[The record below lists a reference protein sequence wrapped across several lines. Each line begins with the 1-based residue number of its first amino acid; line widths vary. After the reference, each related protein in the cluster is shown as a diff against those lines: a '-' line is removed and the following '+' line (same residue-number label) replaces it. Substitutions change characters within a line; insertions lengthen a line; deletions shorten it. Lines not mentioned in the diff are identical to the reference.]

1 MLTTWDTRPI
11 GKGAKMRR
19 MLDRSRLLAGK
30 TDPENSNLWLPL
42 WMHLRD
48 TAEIMELLVRKW
60 LPDSVKR
67 ASGLEEEELVQ
78 LARFLGWGHDLGK
91 AILIFQSTI
100 MQCLPEAKQR
110 LERLTPLNCQKL
122 NRCETPHARAS
133 EAILRKLGCPD
144 GIASVAG
151 AHHGKPQDGTE
162 VDKQFTCWEVNYY
175 PEEQKGIWEGFWNEL
190 LQAALQDSGYSG
202 VDALPVLNQPEEI
215 LLTGLLIMADW
226 IASNT
231 TYFPLISADQKGE
244 FGDYPKRIENAW
256 TTIGFPNMWESKARF
271 GLDDEAFKERF
282 GFLPNPTQADIISTA
297 TDAESSGIYI
307 IEAPMGLGKTEAAL
321 ALSEI
326 LAARAGAGG
335 MFFGMPTQA
344 TSNGIFPR
352 LEKWAGG
359 LAEDEQTLLA
369 IKLAHGNAALNED
382 YRELFAGHSNL
393 NIESDSGLIVH
404 DWFSG
409 RKQTLLSDFVIGTV
423 DQLLMAA
430 LKQKHVMLK
439 HFGLS
444 GKVVVVD
451 ECHAYDAYMS
461 QYLDMAIKWLGI
473 YKVPVIILSAT
484 LPEKR
489 RAELIEAYTDSE
501 KHRAKHT
508 EAYVDKT
515 IADEAWKHS
524 LAYPLLT
531 YTENNAVKQKA
542 LAFDGE
548 NKEVSVRRIIRDEV
562 AATAGYAV
570 ERGGCVGVIV
580 NTVRKAQEIA
590 AELQSAFP
598 KAEVII
604 MHAQFIM
611 TDRAKR
617 EEQILKRV
625 GKHSTP
631 ESRRG
636 LIIVGTQVLEQSL
649 DLDFD
654 LMITELC
661 PMDLLLQRTGR
672 LHRHNRV
679 RPQGLET
686 ASCFVLDETDDS
698 FDSGSAA
705 IYGEWLLMR
714 TRALLPNKLTI
725 PSDIPLLVQQT
736 YDETNNEML
745 GELTEGMKKAQE
757 ENKLRTG
764 KKRSSAENY
773 LISKPSNKKGKCLDG
788 WLDNDIKPNNE
799 QTGEKAVR
807 DGDPSVDVIALM
819 CDREGLIRIIA
830 DKPETIIPA
839 DRPPSREE
847 ALLIARQKLR
857 LPGFFGRRWKIDDT
871 IEQLETETQNV
882 FSAWQDSALLK
893 EEVVLLF
900 DEDLN
905 ADLAGVQLHY
915 DIKTGLTYVKE

>member
-1 MLTTWDTRPI
+1 MNRFSKELAAAVAKSDRENGNDWLPFWMHSFDTAGIMEKLAQKRLPESISDYLCAECGGREKLFSTLKFCALVHDI
-11 GKGAKMRR
+11 GK
-19 MLDRSRLLAGK
+19 L
-30 TDPENSNLWLPL
+30 T
-42 WMHLRD
+42 
-48 TAEIMELLVRKW
+48 IV
-60 LPDSVKR
+60 
-67 ASGLEEEELVQ
+67 
-78 LARFLGWGHDLGK
+78 
-91 AILIFQSTI
+91 FQSRI
-100 MQCLPEAKQR
+100 YDAVDFSPFADCVELPKSSSLVNAS
-110 LERLTPLNCQKL
+110 N
-122 NRCETPHARAS
+122 TPHALAS
-133 EAILRKLGCPD
+133 EAILLKLGCRE
-144 GIASVAG
+144 GVASIAG
-151 AHHGKPQDGTE
+151 AHHGRPSALADVCDQISGACTAVENFYGKRGKYRKLFESLWKEWIDFSLE
-162 VDKQFTCWEVNYY
+162 CA
-175 PEEQKGIWEGFWNEL
+175 GFSEL
-190 LQAALQDSGYSG
+190 SDLPDMAVPAQVVISGML
-202 VDALPVLNQPEEI
+202 V
-215 LLTGLLIMADW
+215 TADW

-382 YRELFAGHSNL
+382 YRELFTGHSNL

-461 QYLDMAIKWLGI
+461 KYLDMAIQWLGI

-484 LPEKR
+484 LPAKR
-489 RAELIEAYTDSE
+489 RAELV
-501 KHRAKHT
+501 
-508 EAYVDKT
+508 EAYVGRGLKCID
-515 IADEAWKHS
+515 DAWKSS

-531 YTENNAVKQKA
+531 YTEKNFVKQKA
-542 LAFDGE
+542 LSFSGE
-548 NKEVSVRRIIRDEV
+548 QKEISVKTIYRDEV
-562 AATAGYAV
+562 TARAGYAA

-631 ESRRG
+631 ESRHG

-686 ASCFVLDETDDS
+686 ACCFVLDETDDS

-725 PSDIPLLVQQT
+725 PSDIPLLVQRV
-736 YDETNNEML
+736 YDENDDRML
-745 GELTEGMKKAQE
+745 GELTEGMESAQE
-757 ENKLRTG
+757 EYV
-764 KKRSSAENY
+764 KKTKKKERNACNW
-773 LISKPSNKKGKCLDG
+773 LIGKPSERKGKSLDG
-788 WLDNDIKPNNE
+788 WLDNAIGLSSE
-799 QTGEKAVR
+799 QAGERAVR
-807 DGDPSVDVIALM
+807 DGDPSIDVIALM
-819 CDREGLIRIIA
+819 RDAEGQMHTVSDECERV
-830 DKPETIIPA
+830 IPA

>member
-1 MLTTWDTRPI
+1 MNVFSKELSAAVAKSDRENGNDWLPFWMHSFDTAGIMEKLAQKRLPESISDYLCAECGGREKLFSTLKFCALVHDI
-11 GKGAKMRR
+11 GK
-19 MLDRSRLLAGK
+19 L
-30 TDPENSNLWLPL
+30 T
-42 WMHLRD
+42 
-48 TAEIMELLVRKW
+48 IV
-60 LPDSVKR
+60 
-67 ASGLEEEELVQ
+67 
-78 LARFLGWGHDLGK
+78 
-91 AILIFQSTI
+91 FQSRI
-100 MQCLPEAKQR
+100 YDAVDFSPFADCVELPKSSSLGNASD
-110 LERLTPLNCQKL
+110 
-122 NRCETPHARAS
+122 TPHALAS
-133 EAILRKLGCPD
+133 EAILLKLGCRE
-144 GIASVAG
+144 GVASIAG
-151 AHHGKPQDGTE
+151 AHHGRPSALADVCDQISGACTAVENFYGKRGKYRQLFESLWKEWIDFSLE
-162 VDKQFTCWEVNYY
+162 CA
-175 PEEQKGIWEGFWNEL
+175 GFSEL
-190 LQAALQDSGYSG
+190 SDLPDMAVPAQVVISGM
-202 VDALPVLNQPEEI
+202 
-215 LLTGLLIMADW
+215 LITADW

-352 LEKWAGG
+352 LEKWADG

-369 IKLAHGNAALNED
+369 IKLAHGNAALNEN
-382 YRELFAGHSNL
+382 YRELFTGHSNL

-570 ERGGCVGVIV
+570 ERGGCVGLIV

-625 GKHSTP
+625 GKRSTP

-686 ASCFVLDETDDS
+686 ACCFVLDETDDS

-757 ENKLRTG
+757 ENKLRTDEKENNA
-764 KKRSSAENY
+764 KKYR
-773 LISKPSNKKGKCLDG
+773 IKKPSNRKGKCLDD
-788 WLDNDIKPNNE
+788 WLNNDIKSNNE

-819 CDREGLIRIIA
+819 RDGEGLIRIIA

-882 FSAWQDSALLK
+882 FFAWQDSALLK

>member
-1 MLTTWDTRPI
+1 MNRLSKELVAAVAKSDRENGNDWLPFWMHSFDTAGIMEKLAQKRLPESISDYLCAECGGREKLFSTLKFCALVHDI
-11 GKGAKMRR
+11 GK
-19 MLDRSRLLAGK
+19 L
-30 TDPENSNLWLPL
+30 T
-42 WMHLRD
+42 
-48 TAEIMELLVRKW
+48 IV
-60 LPDSVKR
+60 
-67 ASGLEEEELVQ
+67 
-78 LARFLGWGHDLGK
+78 
-91 AILIFQSTI
+91 FQSRI
-100 MQCLPEAKQR
+100 YDAVDFSPFADCVELPKSSSLVNASD
-110 LERLTPLNCQKL
+110 
-122 NRCETPHARAS
+122 TPHALAS
-133 EAILRKLGCPD
+133 EAILLKHGCPK
-144 GIASVAG
+144 GVASIAG
-151 AHHGKPQDGTE
+151 AHHGRPSALADVCDQISGACTAVENFYGKRGKYRKLFEALWKEWIDFSLE
-162 VDKQFTCWEVNYY
+162 CA
-175 PEEQKGIWEGFWNEL
+175 GFSEL
-190 LQAALQDSGYSG
+190 SDLPDMAVPAQVVISGML
-202 VDALPVLNQPEEI
+202 V
-215 LLTGLLIMADW
+215 TADW

-231 TYFPLISADQKGE
+231 TYFPLISADNKGE

-382 YRELFAGHSNL
+382 YRELFTGHSNL

-631 ESRRG
+631 ESRHG

-686 ASCFVLDETDDS
+686 ACCFVLDETDDS

-764 KKRSSAENY
+764 KKRRSAENY

-819 CDREGLIRIIA
+819 RDGEGLIRIIA
-830 DKPETIIPA
+830 DKSETIIPA

-871 IEQLETETQNV
+871 IEQLEAETQNV

>member
-1 MLTTWDTRPI
+1 MNRLSKELAAAVAKSDRENGNDWLPFWMHSFDTAGIMEKLAQKRLPESISDYLCAECGGREKLFSTLKFCALVHDI
-11 GKGAKMRR
+11 GK
-19 MLDRSRLLAGK
+19 L
-30 TDPENSNLWLPL
+30 T
-42 WMHLRD
+42 
-48 TAEIMELLVRKW
+48 IV
-60 LPDSVKR
+60 
-67 ASGLEEEELVQ
+67 
-78 LARFLGWGHDLGK
+78 
-91 AILIFQSTI
+91 FQSRI
-100 MQCLPEAKQR
+100 YDAVDFSPFAVCVELPKSSSLVNASD
-110 LERLTPLNCQKL
+110 
-122 NRCETPHARAS
+122 TPHALAS
-133 EAILRKLGCPD
+133 EAILLKLGCRE
-144 GIASVAG
+144 GVASIAG
-151 AHHGKPQDGTE
+151 AHHGRPSAWADARDQISGACTAVENFYGKRGKYRQLFESLWKEWIDFSLE
-162 VDKQFTCWEVNYY
+162 CA
-175 PEEQKGIWEGFWNEL
+175 GFSEL
-190 LQAALQDSGYSG
+190 SDLPDMAVPAQVVISGML
-202 VDALPVLNQPEEI
+202 V
-215 LLTGLLIMADW
+215 TADW

-382 YRELFAGHSNL
+382 YRELFTGHSNL

-531 YTENNAVKQKA
+531 YTENNTVKQKA

-570 ERGGCVGVIV
+570 ERGGCVGLIV

-631 ESRRG
+631 ESRHG

-764 KKRSSAENY
+764 KKRRSAENY

-871 IEQLETETQNV
+871 IEQLETETKNV

>member
-1 MLTTWDTRPI
+1 MNRFSKELAAAVAKSDRENGNDWLPFWMHSFDTAGIMEKLAQKRLPESISDYLCDECGGREKLFSTLKFCALVHDI
-11 GKGAKMRR
+11 GK
-19 MLDRSRLLAGK
+19 L
-30 TDPENSNLWLPL
+30 T
-42 WMHLRD
+42 
-48 TAEIMELLVRKW
+48 IV
-60 LPDSVKR
+60 
-67 ASGLEEEELVQ
+67 
-78 LARFLGWGHDLGK
+78 
-91 AILIFQSTI
+91 FQSRI
-100 MQCLPEAKQR
+100 YDAVDFSPFAVCVELPKSSSLVNAS
-110 LERLTPLNCQKL
+110 N
-122 NRCETPHARAS
+122 TPHALAS
-133 EAILRKLGCPD
+133 EAILLKLGCRE
-144 GIASVAG
+144 GVASIAG
-151 AHHGKPQDGTE
+151 AHHGRPSAWADVRDQISGACTAVENFYGKRGKYRQLFESLWKEWIDFSLE
-162 VDKQFTCWEVNYY
+162 CADFS
-175 PEEQKGIWEGFWNEL
+175 EL
-190 LQAALQDSGYSG
+190 SDLPDMSVPAQVVISGML
-202 VDALPVLNQPEEI
+202 V
-215 LLTGLLIMADW
+215 TADW

-382 YRELFAGHSNL
+382 YRELFTGHSNL

-461 QYLDMAIKWLGI
+461 QYLDMSIKWLGI

-501 KHRAKHT
+501 KRRAKHT
-508 EAYVDKT
+508 EAHVDKT

-531 YTENNAVKQKA
+531 YTENNTVKQKA

-617 EEQILKRV
+617 
-625 GKHSTP
+625 G
-631 ESRRG
+631 
-636 LIIVGTQVLEQSL
+636 
-649 DLDFD
+649 
-654 LMITELC
+654 
-661 PMDLLLQRTGR
+661 
-672 LHRHNRV
+672 
-679 RPQGLET
+679 
-686 ASCFVLDETDDS
+686 
-698 FDSGSAA
+698 
-705 IYGEWLLMR
+705 
-714 TRALLPNKLTI
+714 
-725 PSDIPLLVQQT
+725 
-736 YDETNNEML
+736 
-745 GELTEGMKKAQE
+745 
-757 ENKLRTG
+757 
-764 KKRSSAENY
+764 
-773 LISKPSNKKGKCLDG
+773 
-788 WLDNDIKPNNE
+788 
-799 QTGEKAVR
+799 
-807 DGDPSVDVIALM
+807 
-819 CDREGLIRIIA
+819 
-830 DKPETIIPA
+830 
-839 DRPPSREE
+839 
-847 ALLIARQKLR
+847 
-857 LPGFFGRRWKIDDT
+857 
-871 IEQLETETQNV
+871 
-882 FSAWQDSALLK
+882 
-893 EEVVLLF
+893 
-900 DEDLN
+900 
-905 ADLAGVQLHY
+905 
-915 DIKTGLTYVKE
+915 

>member
-1 MLTTWDTRPI
+1 MHSFDTAGIMEKLAQKRLPESISDYLCAECGGREKLFSTLKFCALVHDI
-11 GKGAKMRR
+11 GK
-19 MLDRSRLLAGK
+19 L
-30 TDPENSNLWLPL
+30 T
-42 WMHLRD
+42 
-48 TAEIMELLVRKW
+48 IV
-60 LPDSVKR
+60 
-67 ASGLEEEELVQ
+67 
-78 LARFLGWGHDLGK
+78 
-91 AILIFQSTI
+91 FQSRI
-100 MQCLPEAKQR
+100 YDAVDFSPFADCVELPKSSSLGNASD
-110 LERLTPLNCQKL
+110 
-122 NRCETPHARAS
+122 TPHALAS
-133 EAILRKLGCPD
+133 EAILLKLGCRE
-144 GIASVAG
+144 GVASIAG
-151 AHHGKPQDGTE
+151 AHHGRPSALADVCDQISGACTAVENFYGKMGKYRQLFESLWKEWIDFSLE
-162 VDKQFTCWEVNYY
+162 CA
-175 PEEQKGIWEGFWNEL
+175 GFSEL
-190 LQAALQDSGYSG
+190 SDLPDMAVPAQVVISGM
-202 VDALPVLNQPEEI
+202 
-215 LLTGLLIMADW
+215 LITADW

-352 LEKWAGG
+352 LEKWADG

-369 IKLAHGNAALNED
+369 IKLAHGNAALNEN
-382 YRELFAGHSNL
+382 YRELFTGHSNL

-570 ERGGCVGVIV
+570 ERGGCVGLIV

-625 GKHSTP
+625 GKRSTP

-764 KKRSSAENY
+764 KKRRSAENY

-819 CDREGLIRIIA
+819 RDREGLIRIIA
-830 DKPETIIPA
+830 DKSETIIPA

-871 IEQLETETQNV
+871 IEQLEAETQNV

-915 DIKTGLTYVKE
+915 DIKTGLTYEKE

>member
-1 MLTTWDTRPI
+1 MNRFSKELAAAVAKSDRESGNDWLPFWMHSFDTAGIMEKLAQKRLPESISDYLCAECGGREKLFSTLKFCALVHDI
-11 GKGAKMRR
+11 GKV
-19 MLDRSRLLAGK
+19 
-30 TDPENSNLWLPL
+30 T
-42 WMHLRD
+42 
-48 TAEIMELLVRKW
+48 V
-60 LPDSVKR
+60 V
-67 ASGLEEEELVQ
+67 
-78 LARFLGWGHDLGK
+78 
-91 AILIFQSTI
+91 FQSRI
-100 MQCLPEAKQR
+100 RDAVEFSPFAEYVDLPKSGSF
-110 LERLTPLNCQKL
+110 ERIS
-122 NRCETPHARAS
+122 ETPHALAS
-133 EAILRKLGCPD
+133 EAILLKFGCLR
-144 GIASVAG
+144 GIASIAG
-151 AHHGKPQDGTE
+151 AHHGKPTALTADVCNQ
-162 VDKQFTCWEVNYY
+162 
-175 PEEQKGIWEGFWNEL
+175 IEGGYKNPDNFYGRGMKYKSL
-190 LQAALQDSGYSG
+190 FDSLWKEWLDYSLESAG
-202 VDALPVLNQPEEI
+202 FSDLSALPDISVPAQVVI
-215 LLTGLLIMADW
+215 SGMLITADW

-231 TYFPLISADQKGE
+231 TYFPLISADEQGQ
-244 FGDYPKRIENAW
+244 FSDYPERTEAAW
-256 TTIGFPNMWESKARF
+256 NKIHFTDIWNSTARF

-382 YRELFAGHSNL
+382 YRELFTGHSNL

-461 QYLDMAIKWLGI
+461 KYLDMAIQWLGI

-484 LPEKR
+484 LPAKR
-489 RAELIEAYTDSE
+489 RAELV
-501 KHRAKHT
+501 
-508 EAYVDKT
+508 EAYVGRGLKCID
-515 IADEAWKHS
+515 DAWKSS

-531 YTENNAVKQKA
+531 YTEKNFVKQKA
-542 LAFDGE
+542 LSFSGE
-548 NKEVSVRRIIRDEV
+548 QKEISVKTIYRDEV
-562 AATAGYAV
+562 TARAGYAA

-611 TDRAKR
+611 TDRAG

-686 ASCFVLDETDDS
+686 ACCFVLDETDDS

-725 PSDIPLLVQQT
+725 PSDIPLLVQRV
-736 YDETNNEML
+736 YDENDDRML
-745 GELTEGMKKAQE
+745 GELTEGMESAQE
-757 ENKLRTG
+757 EYV
-764 KKRSSAENY
+764 KKTKKKERNACNW
-773 LISKPSNKKGKCLDG
+773 LIGKPSERKGKSLDG
-788 WLDNDIKPNNE
+788 WLDNAIGLSSE
-799 QTGEKAVR
+799 QAGERAVR
-807 DGDPSVDVIALM
+807 DGDPSIDVIALM
-819 CDREGLIRIIA
+819 RDAEGQIHTVSDECERV
-830 DKPETIIPA
+830 IPA

-857 LPGFFGRRWKIDDT
+857 LPGFFGRRWNIDST
-871 IEQLETETQNV
+871 ITQLESETKSN

-893 EEVVLLF
+893 EELVLLF
-900 DEDLN
+900 DNELN
-905 ADLAGVQLHY
+905 AVLGEVRLHY
-915 DIKTGLTYVKE
+915 DIKTGLTYEKE

>member
-1 MLTTWDTRPI
+1 MNRFSKELAAAVAKSDRENGNDWLPFWMHSFDTAGIMEKLAQKRLPESISDYLCAECGGREKLFSTLKFCALVHDI
-11 GKGAKMRR
+11 GK
-19 MLDRSRLLAGK
+19 L
-30 TDPENSNLWLPL
+30 T
-42 WMHLRD
+42 
-48 TAEIMELLVRKW
+48 IV
-60 LPDSVKR
+60 
-67 ASGLEEEELVQ
+67 
-78 LARFLGWGHDLGK
+78 
-91 AILIFQSTI
+91 FQSRI
-100 MQCLPEAKQR
+100 YDAVDFSPFAVCVELPKSSSLVNAS
-110 LERLTPLNCQKL
+110 N
-122 NRCETPHARAS
+122 TPHALAS
-133 EAILRKLGCPD
+133 EAILLKLGCRE
-144 GIASVAG
+144 GVASIAG
-151 AHHGKPQDGTE
+151 AHHGRPSAWADVRDQISGACTAVENFYGKRGKYRQLFESLWKEWIDFSLE
-162 VDKQFTCWEVNYY
+162 CA
-175 PEEQKGIWEGFWNEL
+175 GFSEL
-190 LQAALQDSGYSG
+190 SDLPDMAVPAQVVISGML
-202 VDALPVLNQPEEI
+202 V
-215 LLTGLLIMADW
+215 TADW

-382 YRELFAGHSNL
+382 YRELFTGHSNL

-631 ESRRG
+631 ESRHG

-686 ASCFVLDETDDS
+686 ACCFVLDETDDS

-757 ENKLRTG
+757 ENKLRTDEKENNA
-764 KKRSSAENY
+764 KKYR
-773 LISKPSNKKGKCLDG
+773 IKKPSNRKGKCLDD
-788 WLDNDIKPNNE
+788 WLNNDIKSNNE

-871 IEQLETETQNV
+871 IEQLEAETQNV

>member
-1 MLTTWDTRPI
+1 MNRLSKELAAAVAKSDRESGNDWLPFWMHSFDTAGIMEKLAQKRLPESISDYLCAECGGREKLFSTLKFCALVHDI
-11 GKGAKMRR
+11 GKV
-19 MLDRSRLLAGK
+19 
-30 TDPENSNLWLPL
+30 T
-42 WMHLRD
+42 
-48 TAEIMELLVRKW
+48 V
-60 LPDSVKR
+60 V
-67 ASGLEEEELVQ
+67 
-78 LARFLGWGHDLGK
+78 
-91 AILIFQSTI
+91 FQSRI
-100 MQCLPEAKQR
+100 RDAVEFSPLAEYVDLPKSGSF
-110 LERLTPLNCQKL
+110 ERIS
-122 NRCETPHARAS
+122 ETPHALAS
-133 EAILRKLGCPD
+133 EAILLKFGCLR
-144 GIASVAG
+144 GIASIAG
-151 AHHGKPQDGTE
+151 AHHGKPTALTADVCNQ
-162 VDKQFTCWEVNYY
+162 
-175 PEEQKGIWEGFWNEL
+175 IEGGYKNPDNFYGRGMKYKSL
-190 LQAALQDSGYSG
+190 FDSLWKEWLDYSLESAG
-202 VDALPVLNQPEEI
+202 FSDLSALPDISVPAQVVI
-215 LLTGLLIMADW
+215 SGMLITADW

-231 TYFPLISADQKGE
+231 TYFPLISADEQGQ
-244 FGDYPKRIENAW
+244 FSDYPERTEAAW
-256 TTIGFPNMWESKARF
+256 NKIHFTDIWNSTARF

-382 YRELFAGHSNL
+382 YRELFTGHSNL

-461 QYLDMAIKWLGI
+461 KYLDMAIQWLGI

-484 LPEKR
+484 LPAKR
-489 RAELIEAYTDSE
+489 RAELV
-501 KHRAKHT
+501 
-508 EAYVDKT
+508 EAYVGRGLKCID
-515 IADEAWKHS
+515 DAWKSS

-531 YTENNAVKQKA
+531 YTENNTVKQKA

-686 ASCFVLDETDDS
+686 ACCFVLDETDDS

-725 PSDIPLLVQQT
+725 PSDIPLLVQRV
-736 YDETNNEML
+736 YDENDDRML
-745 GELTEGMKKAQE
+745 GELTEGMESAQE
-757 ENKLRTG
+757 EYV
-764 KKRSSAENY
+764 KKTKKKERNACNW
-773 LISKPSNKKGKCLDG
+773 LIGKPSERKGKSLDG
-788 WLDNDIKPNNE
+788 WLDNAIGLSSE
-799 QTGEKAVR
+799 QAGERAVR
-807 DGDPSVDVIALM
+807 DGDPSIDVIALM
-819 CDREGLIRIIA
+819 RDAEGQIHTVSDECERV
-830 DKPETIIPA
+830 IPA

-857 LPGFFGRRWKIDDT
+857 LPGFFGRRWNIDST
-871 IEQLETETQNV
+871 ITQLESETKSN

-893 EEVVLLF
+893 EELVLLF
-900 DEDLN
+900 DNELN
-905 ADLAGVQLHY
+905 AVLGEVRLHY
-915 DIKTGLTYVKE
+915 DIKTGLTYEKE

>member
-1 MLTTWDTRPI
+1 MNRLSKELAAAVAKSDRENGNDWLPFWMHSFDTAGIMEKLAQKRLPESISDYLCAECGGREKLFSTLKFCALVHDI
-11 GKGAKMRR
+11 GK
-19 MLDRSRLLAGK
+19 L
-30 TDPENSNLWLPL
+30 T
-42 WMHLRD
+42 
-48 TAEIMELLVRKW
+48 IV
-60 LPDSVKR
+60 
-67 ASGLEEEELVQ
+67 
-78 LARFLGWGHDLGK
+78 
-91 AILIFQSTI
+91 FQSRI
-100 MQCLPEAKQR
+100 YDAVDFSPFADCVELPKSSSLGNASD
-110 LERLTPLNCQKL
+110 
-122 NRCETPHARAS
+122 TPHALAS
-133 EAILRKLGCPD
+133 EAILLKLGCRE
-144 GIASVAG
+144 GVASIAG
-151 AHHGKPQDGTE
+151 AHHGRPSALADVCDQISGACTAVENFYGKRGKYRQLFESLWKEWIDFSLE
-162 VDKQFTCWEVNYY
+162 CA
-175 PEEQKGIWEGFWNEL
+175 GFSEL
-190 LQAALQDSGYSG
+190 SDLPDMAVPAQVVISGM
-202 VDALPVLNQPEEI
+202 
-215 LLTGLLIMADW
+215 LITADW

-231 TYFPLISADQKGE
+231 TYFPLISADEQGQ
-244 FGDYPKRIENAW
+244 FSDYPERTEAAW
-256 TTIGFPNMWESKARF
+256 NKIHFTDIWNSTARF

-352 LEKWAGG
+352 LEKWADG

-382 YRELFAGHSNL
+382 YRELFTGHSNL

-508 EAYVDKT
+508 EAHVDKT

-531 YTENNAVKQKA
+531 YTENNTVKQKA

-686 ASCFVLDETDDS
+686 ACCFVLDETDDS

-725 PSDIPLLVQQT
+725 PSDIPLLVQRV
-736 YDETNNEML
+736 YDENDDRML
-745 GELTEGMKKAQE
+745 GELTEGMESAQE
-757 ENKLRTG
+757 EYV
-764 KKRSSAENY
+764 KKTKKKERNACNW
-773 LISKPSNKKGKCLDG
+773 LIGKPSERKGKSLDG
-788 WLDNDIKPNNE
+788 WLDNAIGLSSE
-799 QTGEKAVR
+799 QAGERAVR
-807 DGDPSVDVIALM
+807 DGDPSIDVIALM
-819 CDREGLIRIIA
+819 RDAEGQIHTVSDECERV
-830 DKPETIIPA
+830 IPA

-857 LPGFFGRRWKIDDT
+857 LPGFFGRRWNIDST
-871 IEQLETETQNV
+871 ITQLESETKSN

-893 EEVVLLF
+893 EELVLLF
-900 DEDLN
+900 DNELN
-905 ADLAGVQLHY
+905 AVLGEVRLHY
-915 DIKTGLTYVKE
+915 DIKTGLTYEKE

>member
-1 MLTTWDTRPI
+1 MHSFDTAGIMEKLAQKRLPESISDYLCAECGGREKLFSTLKFCALVHDI
-11 GKGAKMRR
+11 GKV
-19 MLDRSRLLAGK
+19 
-30 TDPENSNLWLPL
+30 T
-42 WMHLRD
+42 
-48 TAEIMELLVRKW
+48 V
-60 LPDSVKR
+60 V
-67 ASGLEEEELVQ
+67 
-78 LARFLGWGHDLGK
+78 
-91 AILIFQSTI
+91 FQSRI
-100 MQCLPEAKQR
+100 RDAVEFSPFAEYVDLPKSGSF
-110 LERLTPLNCQKL
+110 ERIS
-122 NRCETPHARAS
+122 ETPHALAS
-133 EAILRKLGCPD
+133 EAILLKFGCLR
-144 GIASVAG
+144 GIASIAG
-151 AHHGKPQDGTE
+151 AHHGKPTALTADVCNQ
-162 VDKQFTCWEVNYY
+162 
-175 PEEQKGIWEGFWNEL
+175 IEGGYKNPDNFYGRGMKYKSLFDSLWKEWIDFSLECAGFSEL
-190 LQAALQDSGYSG
+190 SDLPDMAVPAQVVISGML
-202 VDALPVLNQPEEI
+202 V
-215 LLTGLLIMADW
+215 TADW

-231 TYFPLISADQKGE
+231 TYFPLISADEQGQ
-244 FGDYPKRIENAW
+244 FSDYPERTEAAW
-256 TTIGFPNMWESKARF
+256 NKIHFTDIWNSTARF

-382 YRELFAGHSNL
+382 YRELFTGHSNL

-461 QYLDMAIKWLGI
+461 KYLDMAIQWLGI

-484 LPEKR
+484 LPAKR
-489 RAELIEAYTDSE
+489 RAELV
-501 KHRAKHT
+501 
-508 EAYVDKT
+508 EAYVGRGLKCID
-515 IADEAWKHS
+515 DAWKSS

-531 YTENNAVKQKA
+531 YTEKNFVKQKA
-542 LAFDGE
+542 LSFSGE
-548 NKEVSVRRIIRDEV
+548 QKEISVKTIYRDEV
-562 AATAGYAV
+562 TARAGYAA

-631 ESRRG
+631 ESRHG

-686 ASCFVLDETDDS
+686 ACCFVLDETDDS

-725 PSDIPLLVQQT
+725 PSDIPLLVQRV
-736 YDETNNEML
+736 YDENDDRML
-745 GELTEGMKKAQE
+745 GELTEGMESAQE
-757 ENKLRTG
+757 EYV
-764 KKRSSAENY
+764 KKTKKKERNACNW
-773 LISKPSNKKGKCLDG
+773 LIGKPSERKGKSLDG
-788 WLDNDIKPNNE
+788 WLDNAIGLSSE
-799 QTGEKAVR
+799 QAGERAVR
-807 DGDPSVDVIALM
+807 DGDPSIDVIALM
-819 CDREGLIRIIA
+819 RDAEGQIHTVSDECERV
-830 DKPETIIPA
+830 IPA

-857 LPGFFGRRWKIDDT
+857 LPGFFGRRWNIDST
-871 IEQLETETQNV
+871 ITQLESETKSN

>member
-1 MLTTWDTRPI
+1 MNRLSKELAAAVAKSDRENGNDWLPFWMHSFDTAGIMEKLAQKRLPESISDYLCDECGGREKLFSTLKFCALVHDI
-11 GKGAKMRR
+11 GKV
-19 MLDRSRLLAGK
+19 
-30 TDPENSNLWLPL
+30 T
-42 WMHLRD
+42 
-48 TAEIMELLVRKW
+48 V
-60 LPDSVKR
+60 V
-67 ASGLEEEELVQ
+67 
-78 LARFLGWGHDLGK
+78 
-91 AILIFQSTI
+91 FQSRI
-100 MQCLPEAKQR
+100 RDAVEFSPFAEYVDLPKSGSF
-110 LERLTPLNCQKL
+110 ERIS
-122 NRCETPHARAS
+122 ETPHALAS
-133 EAILRKLGCPD
+133 EAILLKFGCLR
-144 GIASVAG
+144 GIASIAG
-151 AHHGKPQDGTE
+151 AHHGRPSAWADVRDQISGACTAVENFYGKRGKYRQLFESLWKEWIDFSLE
-162 VDKQFTCWEVNYY
+162 CA
-175 PEEQKGIWEGFWNEL
+175 GFSEL
-190 LQAALQDSGYSG
+190 SDLPDMAVPAQVVISGML
-202 VDALPVLNQPEEI
+202 V
-215 LLTGLLIMADW
+215 TADW

-461 QYLDMAIKWLGI
+461 KYLDMAIQWLGI

-484 LPEKR
+484 LPAKR
-489 RAELIEAYTDSE
+489 RAELV
-501 KHRAKHT
+501 
-508 EAYVDKT
+508 EAYVGRGLKCID
-515 IADEAWKHS
+515 DAWKSS

-531 YTENNAVKQKA
+531 YTEKNFVKQKA
-542 LAFDGE
+542 LSFSGE
-548 NKEVSVRRIIRDEV
+548 QKEISVKTIYRDEV
-562 AATAGYAV
+562 TARAGYAA

-617 EEQILKRV
+617 EEQILERV

-631 ESRRG
+631 ESRHG

-745 GELTEGMKKAQE
+745 GELTEGMESAQE
-757 ENKLRTG
+757 EYV
-764 KKRSSAENY
+764 KKTKKKERNACNW
-773 LISKPSNKKGKCLDG
+773 LIGKPSERKGKSLDG
-788 WLDNDIKPNNE
+788 WLDNAIGLSSE
-799 QTGEKAVR
+799 QAGERAVR
-807 DGDPSVDVIALM
+807 DGDPSIDVIALM
-819 CDREGLIRIIA
+819 RDAEGQIHTVSDECERV
-830 DKPETIIPA
+830 IPA

-857 LPGFFGRRWKIDDT
+857 LPGFFGRRWNIDST
-871 IEQLETETQNV
+871 ITQLESETKSN

-893 EEVVLLF
+893 EELVLLF
-900 DEDLN
+900 DNELN
-905 ADLAGVQLHY
+905 AVLGEVRLHY
-915 DIKTGLTYVKE
+915 DIKTGLTYEKE

>member
-1 MLTTWDTRPI
+1 MNRFSKELAAAVAKSDRENGNDWLPFWMHSFDTAGIMEKLAQKRLPESISDYLCAECGGREKLFSTLKFCALVHDI
-11 GKGAKMRR
+11 GK
-19 MLDRSRLLAGK
+19 L
-30 TDPENSNLWLPL
+30 T
-42 WMHLRD
+42 
-48 TAEIMELLVRKW
+48 IV
-60 LPDSVKR
+60 
-67 ASGLEEEELVQ
+67 
-78 LARFLGWGHDLGK
+78 
-91 AILIFQSTI
+91 FQSRI
-100 MQCLPEAKQR
+100 YDAVDFSPFADCVELPKSGSLVNASD
-110 LERLTPLNCQKL
+110 
-122 NRCETPHARAS
+122 TPHALAS
-133 EAILRKLGCPD
+133 EAILLKLGCRE
-144 GIASVAG
+144 GVASIAG
-151 AHHGKPQDGTE
+151 AHHGRPSALADVRDQISGACTAVENFYGKRGKYRQLFESLWKEWIDFSLE
-162 VDKQFTCWEVNYY
+162 CA
-175 PEEQKGIWEGFWNEL
+175 GFSEL
-190 LQAALQDSGYSG
+190 SDLPDMAVPAQVVISGML
-202 VDALPVLNQPEEI
+202 V
-215 LLTGLLIMADW
+215 TADW

-382 YRELFAGHSNL
+382 YRELFTGHSNL

-461 QYLDMAIKWLGI
+461 KYLDMAIQWLGI

-484 LPEKR
+484 LPAKR
-489 RAELIEAYTDSE
+489 RAELV
-501 KHRAKHT
+501 
-508 EAYVDKT
+508 EAYVGRGLKCID
-515 IADEAWKHS
+515 DAWKSS

-531 YTENNAVKQKA
+531 YTEKNFVKQKA
-542 LAFDGE
+542 LSFSGE
-548 NKEVSVRRIIRDEV
+548 QKEISVKTIYRDEV
-562 AATAGYAV
+562 TARAGYAA

-631 ESRRG
+631 ESRHG

-705 IYGEWLLMR
+705 IYGEWMLMR

-725 PSDIPLLVQQT
+725 PSDIPLLVQRV
-736 YDETNNEML
+736 YDENDDRML
-745 GELTEGMKKAQE
+745 GELTEGMESAQE
-757 ENKLRTG
+757 EYV
-764 KKRSSAENY
+764 KKTKKKERNACNW
-773 LISKPSNKKGKCLDG
+773 LIGKPSERKGKSLDG
-788 WLDNDIKPNNE
+788 WLDNAIGLSSE
-799 QTGEKAVR
+799 QAGERAVR
-807 DGDPSVDVIALM
+807 DGDPSIDVIALM
-819 CDREGLIRIIA
+819 RDAEGQIHTVSDECERV
-830 DKPETIIPA
+830 IPA

-857 LPGFFGRRWKIDDT
+857 LPGFFGRRWNIDST
-871 IEQLETETQNV
+871 ITQLESETKSN

>member
-1 MLTTWDTRPI
+1 MHSFDTAGIMEKLAQKRLPESISDYLCAECGGREKLFSTLKFCALVHDI
-11 GKGAKMRR
+11 GK
-19 MLDRSRLLAGK
+19 L
-30 TDPENSNLWLPL
+30 T
-42 WMHLRD
+42 
-48 TAEIMELLVRKW
+48 IV
-60 LPDSVKR
+60 
-67 ASGLEEEELVQ
+67 
-78 LARFLGWGHDLGK
+78 
-91 AILIFQSTI
+91 FQSRI
-100 MQCLPEAKQR
+100 YDAVDFSPFAVCVELPKSSSLVNASD
-110 LERLTPLNCQKL
+110 
-122 NRCETPHARAS
+122 TPHALAS
-133 EAILRKLGCPD
+133 EAILLKHGCPK
-144 GIASVAG
+144 GVASIAG
-151 AHHGKPQDGTE
+151 AHHGRPSALADVCDQISGACTAVENFYGKRGKYRQLFE
-162 VDKQFTCWEVNYY
+162 VLWKEWIDFSLECA
-175 PEEQKGIWEGFWNEL
+175 GFSEL
-190 LQAALQDSGYSG
+190 SDLPDMAVPAQVVISGML
-202 VDALPVLNQPEEI
+202 V
-215 LLTGLLIMADW
+215 TADW

-489 RAELIEAYTDSE
+489 RAELIEAYADSE

-508 EAYVDKT
+508 EAHVDKKT
-515 IADEAWKHS
+515 ADEAWKHS

-531 YTENNAVKQKA
+531 YTENNTVKQKA

-764 KKRSSAENY
+764 KKRRSAENY

-819 CDREGLIRIIA
+819 RDREGLIRIIA

-871 IEQLETETQNV
+871 IEQLEAETQNV

>member
-1 MLTTWDTRPI
+1 MNRFSKELAAAVAKSDRENGNDWLPFWMHSFDTAGIMEKLAQKRLPESISDYLCAECGGREKLFSTLKFCALVHDI
-11 GKGAKMRR
+11 GKV
-19 MLDRSRLLAGK
+19 
-30 TDPENSNLWLPL
+30 T
-42 WMHLRD
+42 
-48 TAEIMELLVRKW
+48 V
-60 LPDSVKR
+60 V
-67 ASGLEEEELVQ
+67 
-78 LARFLGWGHDLGK
+78 
-91 AILIFQSTI
+91 FQSRI
-100 MQCLPEAKQR
+100 RDAVEFSPFAEYVNLPKSGSFVNASD
-110 LERLTPLNCQKL
+110 
-122 NRCETPHARAS
+122 TPHALAS
-133 EAILRKLGCPD
+133 EAILLKLGCRE
-144 GIASVAG
+144 GVASIAG
-151 AHHGKPQDGTE
+151 AHHGRPSAWADVRDQISGACTAVENFYGKRGKYRQLFESLWKEWIDFSLE
-162 VDKQFTCWEVNYY
+162 CA
-175 PEEQKGIWEGFWNEL
+175 GFSEL
-190 LQAALQDSGYSG
+190 SDLPDMAVPAQVVISGML
-202 VDALPVLNQPEEI
+202 V
-215 LLTGLLIMADW
+215 TADW

-382 YRELFAGHSNL
+382 YRELFTGHSNL

-501 KHRAKHT
+501 KRRAKHT
-508 EAYVDKT
+508 EAHVDKT

-631 ESRRG
+631 ESRRR

-773 LISKPSNKKGKCLDG
+773 LISKPSNKKGKGLDG

-819 CDREGLIRIIA
+819 RDREGLIRIIA
-830 DKPETIIPA
+830 DKSETIIPA

>member
-1 MLTTWDTRPI
+1 MHDI
-11 GKGAKMRR
+11 GK
-19 MLDRSRLLAGK
+19 L
-30 TDPENSNLWLPL
+30 T
-42 WMHLRD
+42 
-48 TAEIMELLVRKW
+48 IV
-60 LPDSVKR
+60 
-67 ASGLEEEELVQ
+67 
-78 LARFLGWGHDLGK
+78 
-91 AILIFQSTI
+91 FQSRI
-100 MQCLPEAKQR
+100 YDAVDFSPFADCVELPKSGSLVNASD
-110 LERLTPLNCQKL
+110 
-122 NRCETPHARAS
+122 TPHALAS
-133 EAILRKLGCPD
+133 EAILLKLGCRE
-144 GIASVAG
+144 GVASIAG
-151 AHHGKPQDGTE
+151 AHHGRPSAWADVRDQISGACTAVENFYGKRGKYRQLFESLWKEWIDFSLE
-162 VDKQFTCWEVNYY
+162 CA
-175 PEEQKGIWEGFWNEL
+175 GFSEL
-190 LQAALQDSGYSG
+190 SDLPDMAVPAQVVISGML
-202 VDALPVLNQPEEI
+202 V
-215 LLTGLLIMADW
+215 TADW

>member
-1 MLTTWDTRPI
+1 MNRLSKELAAAVAKSDRESGNDWLPFWMHSFDTAGIMEKLAQKRLPESISDYLCAECGGREKLFSTLKFCALVHDI
-11 GKGAKMRR
+11 GK
-19 MLDRSRLLAGK
+19 L
-30 TDPENSNLWLPL
+30 T
-42 WMHLRD
+42 
-48 TAEIMELLVRKW
+48 IV
-60 LPDSVKR
+60 
-67 ASGLEEEELVQ
+67 
-78 LARFLGWGHDLGK
+78 
-91 AILIFQSTI
+91 FQSRI
-100 MQCLPEAKQR
+100 YDAVDFSPFADCVELPKSGSLVNASD
-110 LERLTPLNCQKL
+110 
-122 NRCETPHARAS
+122 TPHALAS
-133 EAILRKLGCPD
+133 EAILLKLGCRE
-144 GIASVAG
+144 GVASIAG
-151 AHHGKPQDGTE
+151 AHHGRPSALADVCDQISGACTAVENFYGKRGKYRQLFESLWKEWIDFSLE
-162 VDKQFTCWEVNYY
+162 CA
-175 PEEQKGIWEGFWNEL
+175 GFSEL
-190 LQAALQDSGYSG
+190 SDLPDMAVPAQVVISGML
-202 VDALPVLNQPEEI
+202 V
-215 LLTGLLIMADW
+215 TADW

-382 YRELFAGHSNL
+382 YRELFTGHSNL

-501 KHRAKHT
+501 KRRAKHT
-508 EAYVDKT
+508 EAHVDKT

-531 YTENNAVKQKA
+531 YTEKNFVKQKA
-542 LAFDGE
+542 LSFSGE
-548 NKEVSVRRIIRDEV
+548 QKEISVKTIYRDEV
-562 AATAGYAV
+562 TARAGYAA

-686 ASCFVLDETDDS
+686 ACCFVLDETDDS

-773 LISKPSNKKGKCLDG
+773 LISKPSNKKGKGLDG

-819 CDREGLIRIIA
+819 RDREGLIRIIA
-830 DKPETIIPA
+830 DKSETIIPA

>member
-1 MLTTWDTRPI
+1 MNRLSKELAAAVAKSDRENGNDWLPFWMHSFDTAGIMEKLAQKRLPESISDYLCAECGGREKLFSTLKFCALVHDI
-11 GKGAKMRR
+11 GK
-19 MLDRSRLLAGK
+19 L
-30 TDPENSNLWLPL
+30 T
-42 WMHLRD
+42 
-48 TAEIMELLVRKW
+48 IV
-60 LPDSVKR
+60 
-67 ASGLEEEELVQ
+67 
-78 LARFLGWGHDLGK
+78 
-91 AILIFQSTI
+91 FQSRI
-100 MQCLPEAKQR
+100 YDAVDFSPFADCVELPKSGSLVNAS
-110 LERLTPLNCQKL
+110 N
-122 NRCETPHARAS
+122 TPHALAS
-133 EAILRKLGCPD
+133 EAILLKLGCRE
-144 GIASVAG
+144 GVASIAG
-151 AHHGKPQDGTE
+151 AHHGRPSAWADVRDQISGACTAVENFYGKRGKYRQLFESLWKEWIDFSLE
-162 VDKQFTCWEVNYY
+162 CA
-175 PEEQKGIWEGFWNEL
+175 GFSEL
-190 LQAALQDSGYSG
+190 SDLPDMAVPAQVVISGML
-202 VDALPVLNQPEEI
+202 V
-215 LLTGLLIMADW
+215 TADW

-231 TYFPLISADQKGE
+231 TYFPLISADEQGQ
-244 FGDYPKRIENAW
+244 FSDYPERTEAAW
-256 TTIGFPNMWESKARF
+256 NKIHFTDIWNSTARF

-382 YRELFAGHSNL
+382 YRELFTGHSNL

-461 QYLDMAIKWLGI
+461 KYLDMAIQWLGI

-484 LPEKR
+484 LPAKR
-489 RAELIEAYTDSE
+489 RAELV
-501 KHRAKHT
+501 
-508 EAYVDKT
+508 EAYVGRGLKCID
-515 IADEAWKHS
+515 DAWKSS

-531 YTENNAVKQKA
+531 YTEKNFVKQKA
-542 LAFDGE
+542 LSFSGE
-548 NKEVSVRRIIRDEV
+548 QKEISVKTIYRDEV
-562 AATAGYAV
+562 TARAGYAA

-631 ESRRG
+631 ESRRR

-725 PSDIPLLVQQT
+725 PSDIPLLVQRV
-736 YDETNNEML
+736 YDENDDRML
-745 GELTEGMKKAQE
+745 GELTEGMESAQE
-757 ENKLRTG
+757 EYV
-764 KKRSSAENY
+764 KKTKKKERNACNW
-773 LISKPSNKKGKCLDG
+773 LIGKPSERKGKSLDG
-788 WLDNDIKPNNE
+788 WLDNAIGLSSE
-799 QTGEKAVR
+799 QAGERAVR
-807 DGDPSVDVIALM
+807 DGDPSIDVIALM
-819 CDREGLIRIIA
+819 RDAEGQIHTVSDECERV
-830 DKPETIIPA
+830 IPA

-857 LPGFFGRRWKIDDT
+857 LPGFFGRRWNIDST
-871 IEQLETETQNV
+871 ITQLESETKSN

-893 EEVVLLF
+893 EELVLLF
-900 DEDLN
+900 DNELN
-905 ADLAGVQLHY
+905 AVLGEVRLHY
-915 DIKTGLTYVKE
+915 DIKTGLTYEKE

>member
-1 MLTTWDTRPI
+1 MNRLSKELAAAVAKSDRENGNDWLPFWMHSFDTAGIMEKLAQKRLPESISDYLCAECGGREKLFSTLKFCALVHDI
-11 GKGAKMRR
+11 GK
-19 MLDRSRLLAGK
+19 L
-30 TDPENSNLWLPL
+30 T
-42 WMHLRD
+42 
-48 TAEIMELLVRKW
+48 IV
-60 LPDSVKR
+60 
-67 ASGLEEEELVQ
+67 
-78 LARFLGWGHDLGK
+78 
-91 AILIFQSTI
+91 FQSRI
-100 MQCLPEAKQR
+100 YDAVDFSPFADCVELPKSGSLVNASD
-110 LERLTPLNCQKL
+110 
-122 NRCETPHARAS
+122 TPHALAS
-133 EAILRKLGCPD
+133 EAILLKLGCRE
-144 GIASVAG
+144 GVASIAG
-151 AHHGKPQDGTE
+151 AHHGRPSAWADVRDQISGACTAVENFYGKRGKYRQLFESLWKEWIDFSLE
-162 VDKQFTCWEVNYY
+162 CA
-175 PEEQKGIWEGFWNEL
+175 GFSEL
-190 LQAALQDSGYSG
+190 SDLPDMAVPAQVVISGML
-202 VDALPVLNQPEEI
+202 V
-215 LLTGLLIMADW
+215 TADW

-382 YRELFAGHSNL
+382 YRELFTGHSNL

-501 KHRAKHT
+501 KRRAKHT
-508 EAYVDKT
+508 EAHVDKT

-631 ESRRG
+631 ESRRR

-773 LISKPSNKKGKCLDG
+773 LISKPSNKKGKGLDG

-819 CDREGLIRIIA
+819 RDREGLIRIIA
-830 DKPETIIPA
+830 DKSETIIPA

>member
-1 MLTTWDTRPI
+1 MNRFSKELAAAVAKSDRENGNDWLPFWMHSFDTAGIMEKLAQKRLPESISDYLCAECGGREKLFSTLKFCALVHDI
-11 GKGAKMRR
+11 GK
-19 MLDRSRLLAGK
+19 L
-30 TDPENSNLWLPL
+30 T
-42 WMHLRD
+42 
-48 TAEIMELLVRKW
+48 IV
-60 LPDSVKR
+60 
-67 ASGLEEEELVQ
+67 
-78 LARFLGWGHDLGK
+78 
-91 AILIFQSTI
+91 FQSRI
-100 MQCLPEAKQR
+100 YDAVDFSPFAVCVELPKSSSLVNASD
-110 LERLTPLNCQKL
+110 
-122 NRCETPHARAS
+122 TPHALAS
-133 EAILRKLGCPD
+133 EAILLKLGCRE
-144 GIASVAG
+144 GVASIAG
-151 AHHGKPQDGTE
+151 AHHGRPSALADVCDQISGACTAVENFYGKRGKYRQLFESLWKEWIDFSLE
-162 VDKQFTCWEVNYY
+162 CA
-175 PEEQKGIWEGFWNEL
+175 GFSEL
-190 LQAALQDSGYSG
+190 SDLPDMAVPAQVVISGML
-202 VDALPVLNQPEEI
+202 V
-215 LLTGLLIMADW
+215 TADW

-352 LEKWAGG
+352 LEKWADG

-369 IKLAHGNAALNED
+369 IKLTHGNAALNED
-382 YRELFAGHSNL
+382 YRELFTGHSNL

-489 RAELIEAYTDSE
+489 RAELIEAYVDSE

-508 EAYVDKT
+508 EAHVDKKT
-515 IADEAWKHS
+515 ADEAWKHS

-764 KKRSSAENY
+764 KKRRSAENY

-819 CDREGLIRIIA
+819 RDREGLIRIIA

>member
-1 MLTTWDTRPI
+1 MHSFDTAGIMEKLAQKRLPESISDYLCAECGGREKLFSTLKFCALVHDI
-11 GKGAKMRR
+11 GK
-19 MLDRSRLLAGK
+19 L
-30 TDPENSNLWLPL
+30 T
-42 WMHLRD
+42 
-48 TAEIMELLVRKW
+48 IV
-60 LPDSVKR
+60 
-67 ASGLEEEELVQ
+67 
-78 LARFLGWGHDLGK
+78 
-91 AILIFQSTI
+91 FQSRI
-100 MQCLPEAKQR
+100 YDAVDFSPFADCVELPKSSSLGNASD
-110 LERLTPLNCQKL
+110 
-122 NRCETPHARAS
+122 TPHALAS
-133 EAILRKLGCPD
+133 EAILLKLGCRE
-144 GIASVAG
+144 GVASIAG
-151 AHHGKPQDGTE
+151 AHHGRPSALADVCDQISGACTAVENFYGKRGKYRQLFESLWKEWIDFSLE
-162 VDKQFTCWEVNYY
+162 CA
-175 PEEQKGIWEGFWNEL
+175 GFSEL
-190 LQAALQDSGYSG
+190 SDLPDMAVPAQVVISGM
-202 VDALPVLNQPEEI
+202 
-215 LLTGLLIMADW
+215 LITADW

-352 LEKWAGG
+352 LEKWADG

-369 IKLAHGNAALNED
+369 IKLAHGNAALNEN
-382 YRELFAGHSNL
+382 YRELFTGHSNL

-570 ERGGCVGVIV
+570 ERGGCVGLIV

-625 GKHSTP
+625 GKRSTP

-745 GELTEGMKKAQE
+745 GELTEGMKRAQE

-764 KKRSSAENY
+764 KKRRSAENY

-819 CDREGLIRIIA
+819 RDREGLIRIIA
-830 DKPETIIPA
+830 DKSETIIPA

-871 IEQLETETQNV
+871 IEQLEAETQNV

-915 DIKTGLTYVKE
+915 DIKTGLTYEKE

>member
-1 MLTTWDTRPI
+1 LNRLSKELAAAVAKSDRENGNDWLPFWMHSFDTAGIMEKLAQKRLPESISDYLCAECGGREKLFSTLKFCALVHDI
-11 GKGAKMRR
+11 GK
-19 MLDRSRLLAGK
+19 L
-30 TDPENSNLWLPL
+30 T
-42 WMHLRD
+42 
-48 TAEIMELLVRKW
+48 IV
-60 LPDSVKR
+60 
-67 ASGLEEEELVQ
+67 
-78 LARFLGWGHDLGK
+78 
-91 AILIFQSTI
+91 FQSRI
-100 MQCLPEAKQR
+100 YDAVDFSPFADCVELPKSGSLVNASD
-110 LERLTPLNCQKL
+110 
-122 NRCETPHARAS
+122 TPHALAS
-133 EAILRKLGCPD
+133 EAILLKLGCRE
-144 GIASVAG
+144 GVASIAG
-151 AHHGKPQDGTE
+151 AHHGRPSAWADVRDQISGACTAVENFYGKRGKYRQLFESLWKEWIDFSLE
-162 VDKQFTCWEVNYY
+162 CA
-175 PEEQKGIWEGFWNEL
+175 GFSEL
-190 LQAALQDSGYSG
+190 SDLPDMAVPAQVVISGML
-202 VDALPVLNQPEEI
+202 V
-215 LLTGLLIMADW
+215 TADW

-382 YRELFAGHSNL
+382 YRELFTGHSNL

-501 KHRAKHT
+501 KRRAKHT
-508 EAYVDKT
+508 EAHVDKT

-625 GKHSTP
+625 GKRSTP

-764 KKRSSAENY
+764 KKRRSAENY

-819 CDREGLIRIIA
+819 RDREGLIRIIA

-871 IEQLETETQNV
+871 IEQLEAETQNV

>member
-1 MLTTWDTRPI
+1 MNRLSKELSAAVAKSDRENGNDWLPFWMHSFDTAGIMEKLAQKRLPESISDYLCDECGGREKLFSTLKFCALVHDI
-11 GKGAKMRR
+11 GK
-19 MLDRSRLLAGK
+19 L
-30 TDPENSNLWLPL
+30 T
-42 WMHLRD
+42 
-48 TAEIMELLVRKW
+48 IV
-60 LPDSVKR
+60 
-67 ASGLEEEELVQ
+67 
-78 LARFLGWGHDLGK
+78 
-91 AILIFQSTI
+91 FQSRI
-100 MQCLPEAKQR
+100 YDAVDFSPFADCVELPKSSSLVNASD
-110 LERLTPLNCQKL
+110 
-122 NRCETPHARAS
+122 TPHALAS
-133 EAILRKLGCPD
+133 EAILLKHGCPK
-144 GIASVAG
+144 GVASIAG
-151 AHHGKPQDGTE
+151 AHHGRPSALAE
-162 VDKQFTCWEVNYY
+162 VCDQISGACTAVENFYGKRGKYRQLFESLWKEWIDFSLECA
-175 PEEQKGIWEGFWNEL
+175 GFSEL
-190 LQAALQDSGYSG
+190 SDLPDMAVPAQVVISGML
-202 VDALPVLNQPEEI
+202 V
-215 LLTGLLIMADW
+215 TADW

-231 TYFPLISADQKGE
+231 TYFPLISADNKGE

-326 LAARAGAGG
+326 LAARSGAGG

-382 YRELFAGHSNL
+382 YRELFTGHSNL

-508 EAYVDKT
+508 EAYVDKK

-531 YTENNAVKQKA
+531 YTENNTVKQKA

-570 ERGGCVGVIV
+570 KRGGCVGVIV

-686 ASCFVLDETDDS
+686 ASCFVLDETNDS

-764 KKRSSAENY
+764 KKRCSAENY

-819 CDREGLIRIIA
+819 RDREGLIRIIA

-871 IEQLETETQNV
+871 IEQLEAETQNV

>member
-1 MLTTWDTRPI
+1 MHSFDTAGIMEKLAQKRLPESISDYLCAECGGREKLFSTLKFCALVHDI
-11 GKGAKMRR
+11 GK
-19 MLDRSRLLAGK
+19 L
-30 TDPENSNLWLPL
+30 T
-42 WMHLRD
+42 
-48 TAEIMELLVRKW
+48 IV
-60 LPDSVKR
+60 
-67 ASGLEEEELVQ
+67 
-78 LARFLGWGHDLGK
+78 
-91 AILIFQSTI
+91 FQSRI
-100 MQCLPEAKQR
+100 YDAVDFSPFAVCVELPKSSSLVNA
-110 LERLTPLNCQKL
+110 PN
-122 NRCETPHARAS
+122 TPHALAS
-133 EAILRKLGCPD
+133 EAILLKLGCRE
-144 GIASVAG
+144 GVASIAG
-151 AHHGKPQDGTE
+151 AHHGRPSALADVCDQISGAYTAVENFYGKRGKYRQLFE
-162 VDKQFTCWEVNYY
+162 VLWKEWIDFSLECA
-175 PEEQKGIWEGFWNEL
+175 GFSEL
-190 LQAALQDSGYSG
+190 SDLPDMAVPAQVVISGML
-202 VDALPVLNQPEEI
+202 V
-215 LLTGLLIMADW
+215 TADW
-226 IASNT
+226 IASNK

-352 LEKWAGG
+352 LEKWADG

-382 YRELFAGHSNL
+382 YRELFTGHSNL

-508 EAYVDKT
+508 EAHVDKT

-686 ASCFVLDETDDS
+686 ASCFVLDETDDN

-764 KKRSSAENY
+764 KKRRSAENY

-819 CDREGLIRIIA
+819 RDREGLIRIIA

-871 IEQLETETQNV
+871 IEQLEAETQNV
-882 FSAWQDSALLK
+882 FSAWQDSSLLK

>member
-1 MLTTWDTRPI
+1 MNRLSKELAAAVAKSDRENGNDWLPFWMHSFDTAGIMEKLAQKRLPESISDYLCAECGGREKLFSTLKFCALVHDI
-11 GKGAKMRR
+11 GK
-19 MLDRSRLLAGK
+19 L
-30 TDPENSNLWLPL
+30 T
-42 WMHLRD
+42 
-48 TAEIMELLVRKW
+48 IV
-60 LPDSVKR
+60 
-67 ASGLEEEELVQ
+67 
-78 LARFLGWGHDLGK
+78 
-91 AILIFQSTI
+91 FQSRI
-100 MQCLPEAKQR
+100 YDAVDFSPFADCVELPKSGSLVNASD
-110 LERLTPLNCQKL
+110 
-122 NRCETPHARAS
+122 TPHALAS
-133 EAILRKLGCPD
+133 EAILLKLGCRE
-144 GIASVAG
+144 GVASIAG
-151 AHHGKPQDGTE
+151 AHHGRPSAWADVRDQISGACTAVENFYGKRGKYRQLFESLWKEWIDFSLE
-162 VDKQFTCWEVNYY
+162 CA
-175 PEEQKGIWEGFWNEL
+175 GFSEL
-190 LQAALQDSGYSG
+190 SDLPDMAVPAQVVISGML
-202 VDALPVLNQPEEI
+202 V
-215 LLTGLLIMADW
+215 TADW

-382 YRELFAGHSNL
+382 YRELFTGHSNL

-501 KHRAKHT
+501 KRRAKHT
-508 EAYVDKT
+508 EAHVDKT

-625 GKHSTP
+625 GKRSTP

-764 KKRSSAENY
+764 KKRRSAENY

-819 CDREGLIRIIA
+819 RDREGLIRIIA

-871 IEQLETETQNV
+871 IEQLEAETQNV

>member
-1 MLTTWDTRPI
+1 MNRFSKELAAAVAKSDRESGNDWLPFWMHSFDTAGIMEKLAQKRLPESISDYLCDECGGREKLFSTLKFCALVHDI
-11 GKGAKMRR
+11 GK
-19 MLDRSRLLAGK
+19 L
-30 TDPENSNLWLPL
+30 T
-42 WMHLRD
+42 
-48 TAEIMELLVRKW
+48 IV
-60 LPDSVKR
+60 
-67 ASGLEEEELVQ
+67 
-78 LARFLGWGHDLGK
+78 
-91 AILIFQSTI
+91 FQSRI
-100 MQCLPEAKQR
+100 YDAVDFSPFAVCVELPKSSSLVNAS
-110 LERLTPLNCQKL
+110 N
-122 NRCETPHARAS
+122 TPHALAS
-133 EAILRKLGCPD
+133 EAILLKHGCPKD
-144 GIASVAG
+144 VASIAG
-151 AHHGKPQDGTE
+151 AHHGRPSAWADVRDQISGACTAVENFYGKRGKYRQLFE
-162 VDKQFTCWEVNYY
+162 VLWKEWIDFSLECA
-175 PEEQKGIWEGFWNEL
+175 GFSEL
-190 LQAALQDSGYSG
+190 SDLPDMAVPAQVVISGML
-202 VDALPVLNQPEEI
+202 V
-215 LLTGLLIMADW
+215 TADW

-231 TYFPLISADQKGE
+231 TYFPLISADKKGE

-382 YRELFAGHSNL
+382 YRELFTGHSNL

-508 EAYVDKT
+508 EAHVDKT

-686 ASCFVLDETDDS
+686 ASCFVLDETDDN

-764 KKRSSAENY
+764 KKRRSAENY

-819 CDREGLIRIIA
+819 RDGEGLIRIIA
-830 DKPETIIPA
+830 DKSETIIPA

-871 IEQLETETQNV
+871 IEQLEAETQNV

>member
-1 MLTTWDTRPI
+1 MNRFSKELAAAVAKSDRENGNDWLPFWMHSFDTAGIMEKLAQKRLPESISDYLCAECGGREKLFSTLKFCALVHDI
-11 GKGAKMRR
+11 GK
-19 MLDRSRLLAGK
+19 L
-30 TDPENSNLWLPL
+30 T
-42 WMHLRD
+42 
-48 TAEIMELLVRKW
+48 IV
-60 LPDSVKR
+60 
-67 ASGLEEEELVQ
+67 
-78 LARFLGWGHDLGK
+78 
-91 AILIFQSTI
+91 FQSRI
-100 MQCLPEAKQR
+100 YDAVDFSPFAVCVELPKSSSLVNASD
-110 LERLTPLNCQKL
+110 
-122 NRCETPHARAS
+122 TPHALAS
-133 EAILRKLGCPD
+133 EAILLKLGCRE
-144 GIASVAG
+144 GVASIAG
-151 AHHGKPQDGTE
+151 AHHGRPSALADVCDQISGACTAVENFYGKRGKYRQLFESLWKEWIDFSLE
-162 VDKQFTCWEVNYY
+162 CA
-175 PEEQKGIWEGFWNEL
+175 GFSEL
-190 LQAALQDSGYSG
+190 SDLPDMAVPAQVVISGML
-202 VDALPVLNQPEEI
+202 V
-215 LLTGLLIMADW
+215 TADW

-297 TDAESSGIYI
+297 TDAESSGVYI

-352 LEKWAGG
+352 LEKWADG

-382 YRELFAGHSNL
+382 YRELFTGHSNL

-473 YKVPVIILSAT
+473 YKVSVIILSAT

-489 RAELIEAYTDSE
+489 RAELIEAYVDSE

-508 EAYVDKT
+508 EAHVDKKT
-515 IADEAWKHS
+515 ADEAWKHS

-764 KKRSSAENY
+764 KKRRSAENY

-819 CDREGLIRIIA
+819 RDREGLIRIIA

>member
-1 MLTTWDTRPI
+1 MNRLSKELAAAVAKSDRENGNDWLPFWMHSFDTAGIMEKLAQKRLPESISDYLCAECGGREKLFSTLKFCALVHDI
-11 GKGAKMRR
+11 GK
-19 MLDRSRLLAGK
+19 L
-30 TDPENSNLWLPL
+30 T
-42 WMHLRD
+42 
-48 TAEIMELLVRKW
+48 IV
-60 LPDSVKR
+60 
-67 ASGLEEEELVQ
+67 
-78 LARFLGWGHDLGK
+78 
-91 AILIFQSTI
+91 FQSRI
-100 MQCLPEAKQR
+100 YDAVDFSPFADCVELPKSGSLVNASD
-110 LERLTPLNCQKL
+110 
-122 NRCETPHARAS
+122 TPHALAS
-133 EAILRKLGCPD
+133 EAILLKHGCPK
-144 GIASVAG
+144 GVASIAG
-151 AHHGKPQDGTE
+151 AHHGRPSALAE
-162 VDKQFTCWEVNYY
+162 VCDQISGACTAVENFYGKRGKYRKLFESLWKEWIDFSLECA
-175 PEEQKGIWEGFWNEL
+175 GFSEL
-190 LQAALQDSGYSG
+190 SDLPDMAVPAQVVISGM
-202 VDALPVLNQPEEI
+202 
-215 LLTGLLIMADW
+215 LITADW

-307 IEAPMGLGKTEAAL
+307 IEAPMGSGKTEAAL

-326 LAARAGAGG
+326 LAARSGAGG

-382 YRELFAGHSNL
+382 YRELFTGHSNL

-508 EAYVDKT
+508 EAYVDKK

-686 ASCFVLDETDDS
+686 ASCFVLDETDDG

-764 KKRSSAENY
+764 KKRRSAENY
-773 LISKPSNKKGKCLDG
+773 LISKPSSRKGKCLDG

-819 CDREGLIRIIA
+819 RDGEGLIRIIA

-871 IEQLETETQNV
+871 IEQLEAETQNV

>member
-1 MLTTWDTRPI
+1 MNVFSKELSAAVAKSDRENGNDWLPFWMHSFDTAGIMEKLAQKRLPESISDYLCAECGGREKLFSTLKFCALVHDI
-11 GKGAKMRR
+11 GK
-19 MLDRSRLLAGK
+19 L
-30 TDPENSNLWLPL
+30 T
-42 WMHLRD
+42 
-48 TAEIMELLVRKW
+48 IV
-60 LPDSVKR
+60 
-67 ASGLEEEELVQ
+67 
-78 LARFLGWGHDLGK
+78 
-91 AILIFQSTI
+91 FQSRI
-100 MQCLPEAKQR
+100 YDAVDFSPFADCVELPKSSSLGNASD
-110 LERLTPLNCQKL
+110 
-122 NRCETPHARAS
+122 TPHALAS
-133 EAILRKLGCPD
+133 EAILLKLGCRE
-144 GIASVAG
+144 GVASIAG
-151 AHHGKPQDGTE
+151 AHHGRPSALADVCDQISGACTAVENFYGKRGKYRQLFESLWKEWIDFSLE
-162 VDKQFTCWEVNYY
+162 CA
-175 PEEQKGIWEGFWNEL
+175 GFSEL
-190 LQAALQDSGYSG
+190 SDLPDMAVPAQVVISGM
-202 VDALPVLNQPEEI
+202 
-215 LLTGLLIMADW
+215 LITADW

-352 LEKWAGG
+352 LEKWADG

-369 IKLAHGNAALNED
+369 IKLAHGNAALNEN
-382 YRELFAGHSNL
+382 YRELFTGHSNL

-570 ERGGCVGVIV
+570 ERGGCVGLIV

-625 GKHSTP
+625 GKRSTP

-679 RPQGLET
+679 RPQGPET

-764 KKRSSAENY
+764 KKRRSAENY

-819 CDREGLIRIIA
+819 RDREGLIRIIA
-830 DKPETIIPA
+830 DKSETIIPA

-871 IEQLETETQNV
+871 IEQLEAETQNV

-915 DIKTGLTYVKE
+915 DIKTGLTYEKE

>member
-1 MLTTWDTRPI
+1 MNRLSKELAAAVAKSDRENGNDWLPFWMHSFDTAGIMEKLAQKRLPESISDYLCAECGGREKLFSTLKFCALVHDI
-11 GKGAKMRR
+11 GK
-19 MLDRSRLLAGK
+19 L
-30 TDPENSNLWLPL
+30 T
-42 WMHLRD
+42 
-48 TAEIMELLVRKW
+48 IV
-60 LPDSVKR
+60 
-67 ASGLEEEELVQ
+67 
-78 LARFLGWGHDLGK
+78 
-91 AILIFQSTI
+91 FQSRI
-100 MQCLPEAKQR
+100 YDAVDFSPFADCVELPKSGSLVNASD
-110 LERLTPLNCQKL
+110 
-122 NRCETPHARAS
+122 TPHALAS
-133 EAILRKLGCPD
+133 EAILLKLGCRE
-144 GIASVAG
+144 GVASIAG
-151 AHHGKPQDGTE
+151 AHHGRPSAWADVRDQISGACTAVENFYGKRGKYRQLFESLWKEWIDFSLE
-162 VDKQFTCWEVNYY
+162 CA
-175 PEEQKGIWEGFWNEL
+175 GFSEL
-190 LQAALQDSGYSG
+190 SDLPDMAVPAQVVISGML
-202 VDALPVLNQPEEI
+202 V
-215 LLTGLLIMADW
+215 TADW

-382 YRELFAGHSNL
+382 YRELFTGHSNL

-501 KHRAKHT
+501 KRRAKHT
-508 EAYVDKT
+508 EAHVDKT

-686 ASCFVLDETDDS
+686 ACCFVLDETDDS

-764 KKRSSAENY
+764 KKRRSAENY

-819 CDREGLIRIIA
+819 RDGEGLIRIIA

-857 LPGFFGRRWKIDDT
+857 LPGFFGRRWNIDST
-871 IEQLETETQNV
+871 ITQLESETKSN

-893 EEVVLLF
+893 EELVLLF
-900 DEDLN
+900 DNELN
-905 ADLAGVQLHY
+905 AVLGEVRLHY
-915 DIKTGLTYVKE
+915 DIKTGLTYEKE

>member
-1 MLTTWDTRPI
+1 MSRLSKELAAAVAKSDRENGNDWLPFWMHSFDTAGIMEKLAQKRLPESISDYLCAECGGREKLFSTLKFCALVHDI
-11 GKGAKMRR
+11 GKV
-19 MLDRSRLLAGK
+19 
-30 TDPENSNLWLPL
+30 T
-42 WMHLRD
+42 
-48 TAEIMELLVRKW
+48 V
-60 LPDSVKR
+60 V
-67 ASGLEEEELVQ
+67 
-78 LARFLGWGHDLGK
+78 
-91 AILIFQSTI
+91 FQSRI
-100 MQCLPEAKQR
+100 RDAVEFSPFAEYVDLPKSGSF
-110 LERLTPLNCQKL
+110 ERIS
-122 NRCETPHARAS
+122 ETPHALAS
-133 EAILRKLGCPD
+133 EAILLKFGCLR
-144 GIASVAG
+144 GIASIAG
-151 AHHGKPQDGTE
+151 AHHGKPTALTADVCNQ
-162 VDKQFTCWEVNYY
+162 
-175 PEEQKGIWEGFWNEL
+175 IEGGYKNPDNFYGRGMKYKSL
-190 LQAALQDSGYSG
+190 FDSLWKEWLDYSLESAG
-202 VDALPVLNQPEEI
+202 FSDLSALPDISVPAQVVI
-215 LLTGLLIMADW
+215 SGMLITADW

-231 TYFPLISADQKGE
+231 TYFPLISADEQGQ
-244 FGDYPKRIENAW
+244 FSDYPERTEAAW
-256 TTIGFPNMWESKARF
+256 NKIHFTDIWNSTARF

-352 LEKWAGG
+352 LEKWADG

-382 YRELFAGHSNL
+382 YRELFTGHSNL

-409 RKQTLLSDFVIGTV
+409 RKQILLSDFVIGTV

-461 QYLDMAIKWLGI
+461 KYLDMAIQWLGI

-484 LPEKR
+484 LPAKR
-489 RAELIEAYTDSE
+489 RAELV
-501 KHRAKHT
+501 
-508 EAYVDKT
+508 EAYVGRGLKCID
-515 IADEAWKHS
+515 DAWKSS

-570 ERGGCVGVIV
+570 ERGGCVGLIV

-631 ESRRG
+631 ESRHG

-686 ASCFVLDETDDS
+686 ACCFVLDETDDS

-725 PSDIPLLVQQT
+725 PSDIPLLVQRV
-736 YDETNNEML
+736 YDENDDRML
-745 GELTEGMKKAQE
+745 GELTEGMESAQE
-757 ENKLRTG
+757 EYV
-764 KKRSSAENY
+764 KKTKKKERNACNW
-773 LISKPSNKKGKCLDG
+773 LIGKPSERKGKSLDG
-788 WLDNDIKPNNE
+788 WLDNAIGLSSE
-799 QTGEKAVR
+799 QAGERAVR
-807 DGDPSVDVIALM
+807 DGDPSIDVIALM
-819 CDREGLIRIIA
+819 RDAEGQIHTVSDECERV
-830 DKPETIIPA
+830 IPA

-857 LPGFFGRRWKIDDT
+857 LPGFFGRRWNIDST
-871 IEQLETETQNV
+871 ITQLESETKSN

-893 EEVVLLF
+893 EELVLLF
-900 DEDLN
+900 DNELN
-905 ADLAGVQLHY
+905 AVLGEVRLHY
-915 DIKTGLTYVKE
+915 DIKTGLTYEKE

>member
-1 MLTTWDTRPI
+1 MHSFDTAGIMEKLAQKRLPESISDYLCAECGGREKLFSTLKFCALVHDI
-11 GKGAKMRR
+11 GK
-19 MLDRSRLLAGK
+19 L
-30 TDPENSNLWLPL
+30 T
-42 WMHLRD
+42 
-48 TAEIMELLVRKW
+48 IV
-60 LPDSVKR
+60 
-67 ASGLEEEELVQ
+67 
-78 LARFLGWGHDLGK
+78 
-91 AILIFQSTI
+91 FQSRI
-100 MQCLPEAKQR
+100 YDAVDFSPFADCVELPKSSSLGNASD
-110 LERLTPLNCQKL
+110 
-122 NRCETPHARAS
+122 TPHALAS
-133 EAILRKLGCPD
+133 EAILLKLGCRE
-144 GIASVAG
+144 GVASIAG
-151 AHHGKPQDGTE
+151 AHHGRPSALADVCDQISGACTAVENFYGKRGKYRQLFESLWKEWIDFSLE
-162 VDKQFTCWEVNYY
+162 CA
-175 PEEQKGIWEGFWNEL
+175 GFSEL
-190 LQAALQDSGYSG
+190 SDLPDMAVPAQVVISGM
-202 VDALPVLNQPEEI
+202 
-215 LLTGLLIMADW
+215 LITADW

-352 LEKWAGG
+352 LEKWADG

-369 IKLAHGNAALNED
+369 IKLAHGNAALNEN
-382 YRELFAGHSNL
+382 YRELFTGHSNL

-570 ERGGCVGVIV
+570 ERGGCVGLIV
-580 NTVRKAQEIA
+580 NTVRKAQESA
-590 AELQSAFP
+590 AELQSDFP

-625 GKHSTP
+625 GKRSTP

-686 ASCFVLDETDDS
+686 ASCFVIDETDDS

-764 KKRSSAENY
+764 KKRRSAENY

-819 CDREGLIRIIA
+819 RDREGLIRIIA
-830 DKPETIIPA
+830 DKSETIIPA

-871 IEQLETETQNV
+871 IEQLEAETQNV

-915 DIKTGLTYVKE
+915 DIKTGLTYEKE

>member
-1 MLTTWDTRPI
+1 MNRLSKELAAAVAKSDRENGNDWLPFWMHSFDTAGIMEKLAQKRLPESISDYLCAECGGREKLFSTLKFCALVHDI
-11 GKGAKMRR
+11 GK
-19 MLDRSRLLAGK
+19 L
-30 TDPENSNLWLPL
+30 T
-42 WMHLRD
+42 
-48 TAEIMELLVRKW
+48 IV
-60 LPDSVKR
+60 
-67 ASGLEEEELVQ
+67 
-78 LARFLGWGHDLGK
+78 
-91 AILIFQSTI
+91 FQSRI
-100 MQCLPEAKQR
+100 YDAVDFSPFAVCVELPKSSSLVNASD
-110 LERLTPLNCQKL
+110 
-122 NRCETPHARAS
+122 TPHALAS
-133 EAILRKLGCPD
+133 EAILLKHGCPK
-144 GIASVAG
+144 GVASIAG
-151 AHHGKPQDGTE
+151 AHHGRPSALADVCDQISGACTAVENFYGKRGKYRQLFE
-162 VDKQFTCWEVNYY
+162 VLWKEWIDFSLECA
-175 PEEQKGIWEGFWNEL
+175 GFSEL
-190 LQAALQDSGYSG
+190 SDLPDMAVPAQVVISGML
-202 VDALPVLNQPEEI
+202 V
-215 LLTGLLIMADW
+215 TADW
-226 IASNT
+226 IASNK

-382 YRELFAGHSNL
+382 YRELFTGHSNL

-501 KHRAKHT
+501 KRRAKHT
-508 EAYVDKT
+508 EAYVDKK

-625 GKHSTP
+625 GKHSIP
-631 ESRRG
+631 ESRHG

-764 KKRSSAENY
+764 KKRRSAGNY

-819 CDREGLIRIIA
+819 RDGEGLIRIIA
-830 DKPETIIPA
+830 DKSETIIPA

-871 IEQLETETQNV
+871 IEQLEAETQNV

>member
-1 MLTTWDTRPI
+1 MNRLSKELAAAVAKSDRENGNDWLPFWMHSFDTAGIMEKLAQKRLPESISDYLCAECGGREKLFSTLKFCALVHDI
-11 GKGAKMRR
+11 GK
-19 MLDRSRLLAGK
+19 L
-30 TDPENSNLWLPL
+30 T
-42 WMHLRD
+42 
-48 TAEIMELLVRKW
+48 IV
-60 LPDSVKR
+60 
-67 ASGLEEEELVQ
+67 
-78 LARFLGWGHDLGK
+78 
-91 AILIFQSTI
+91 FQSRI
-100 MQCLPEAKQR
+100 YDAVDFSPFADCVELPKSSSLGNASD
-110 LERLTPLNCQKL
+110 
-122 NRCETPHARAS
+122 TPHALAS
-133 EAILRKLGCPD
+133 EAILLKLGCRE
-144 GIASVAG
+144 GVASIAG
-151 AHHGKPQDGTE
+151 AHHGRPSALADVCDQISGACTAVENFYGKRGKYRQLFESLWKEWIDFSLE
-162 VDKQFTCWEVNYY
+162 CA
-175 PEEQKGIWEGFWNEL
+175 GFSEL
-190 LQAALQDSGYSG
+190 SDLPDMAVPAQVVISGM
-202 VDALPVLNQPEEI
+202 
-215 LLTGLLIMADW
+215 LITADW

-231 TYFPLISADQKGE
+231 TYFPLISADEQGQ
-244 FGDYPKRIENAW
+244 FSDYPERTEAAW
-256 TTIGFPNMWESKARF
+256 NKIHFTDIWNSTARF

-382 YRELFAGHSNL
+382 YRELFTGHSNL

-508 EAYVDKT
+508 GAHVDKKN
-515 IADEAWKHS
+515 ADEAWKHS

-686 ASCFVLDETDDS
+686 ACCFVLDETDDS

-745 GELTEGMKKAQE
+745 GELTEGMKKGARREQAQ
-757 ENKLRTG
+757 NR
-764 KKRSSAENY
+764 
-773 LISKPSNKKGKCLDG
+773 
-788 WLDNDIKPNNE
+788 
-799 QTGEKAVR
+799 
-807 DGDPSVDVIALM
+807 
-819 CDREGLIRIIA
+819 
-830 DKPETIIPA
+830 
-839 DRPPSREE
+839 
-847 ALLIARQKLR
+847 
-857 LPGFFGRRWKIDDT
+857 
-871 IEQLETETQNV
+871 
-882 FSAWQDSALLK
+882 
-893 EEVVLLF
+893 
-900 DEDLN
+900 
-905 ADLAGVQLHY
+905 
-915 DIKTGLTYVKE
+915 

>member
-1 MLTTWDTRPI
+1 MHSFDTAGIMEKLAQKRLPESISDYLCAECGGREKLFSTLKFCALVHDI
-11 GKGAKMRR
+11 GK
-19 MLDRSRLLAGK
+19 L
-30 TDPENSNLWLPL
+30 T
-42 WMHLRD
+42 
-48 TAEIMELLVRKW
+48 IV
-60 LPDSVKR
+60 
-67 ASGLEEEELVQ
+67 
-78 LARFLGWGHDLGK
+78 
-91 AILIFQSTI
+91 FQSRI
-100 MQCLPEAKQR
+100 YDAVDFSPFADCVELPKSSSLVNASD
-110 LERLTPLNCQKL
+110 
-122 NRCETPHARAS
+122 TPHALAS
-133 EAILRKLGCPD
+133 EAILLKLGCPK
-144 GIASVAG
+144 GVASIAG
-151 AHHGKPQDGTE
+151 AHHGRPSALADVCDQISGACTAVENFYGKRGKYRQLFGSLWKEWIDFSLE
-162 VDKQFTCWEVNYY
+162 CA
-175 PEEQKGIWEGFWNEL
+175 GFSEL
-190 LQAALQDSGYSG
+190 SDLPDMAVPAQVVISGML
-202 VDALPVLNQPEEI
+202 V
-215 LLTGLLIMADW
+215 TADW

-231 TYFPLISADQKGE
+231 TYFPLISADNKGE

-256 TTIGFPNMWESKARF
+256 ITIGFPNMWESKARF

-297 TDAESSGIYI
+297 TEAESSGIYI

-382 YRELFAGHSNL
+382 YRELFTGHSNL

-461 QYLDMAIKWLGI
+461 QYLDMSIKWLGI

-501 KHRAKHT
+501 KRRAKHT
-508 EAYVDKT
+508 EAHVDKT

-531 YTENNAVKQKA
+531 YTENNTVKQKA

-570 ERGGCVGVIV
+570 ERGGCVGLIV

-631 ESRRG
+631 ESRHG

-736 YDETNNEML
+736 YDEANNEML

-764 KKRSSAENY
+764 KKRRSAENY

-857 LPGFFGRRWKIDDT
+857 LPGFFGRRWKIDNT

>member
-1 MLTTWDTRPI
+1 MNRLSKELAAAVAKSDRENGNDWLPFWMHSFDTAGIMEKLAQKRLPESISDYLCAECGGREKLFSTLKFCALVHDI
-11 GKGAKMRR
+11 GK
-19 MLDRSRLLAGK
+19 L
-30 TDPENSNLWLPL
+30 T
-42 WMHLRD
+42 
-48 TAEIMELLVRKW
+48 IV
-60 LPDSVKR
+60 
-67 ASGLEEEELVQ
+67 
-78 LARFLGWGHDLGK
+78 
-91 AILIFQSTI
+91 FQSRI
-100 MQCLPEAKQR
+100 YDAVDFSPFAGCVELPKSSSLVNA
-110 LERLTPLNCQKL
+110 PN
-122 NRCETPHARAS
+122 TPHALAS
-133 EAILRKLGCPD
+133 EAILLKLGCRE
-144 GIASVAG
+144 GVASIAG
-151 AHHGKPQDGTE
+151 AHHGRPSAWADVRDQISGACTAVENFYGKRGKYRQLFESLWKEWIDFSLE
-162 VDKQFTCWEVNYY
+162 CA
-175 PEEQKGIWEGFWNEL
+175 GFSEL
-190 LQAALQDSGYSG
+190 SDLPDMAVPAQVVISGML
-202 VDALPVLNQPEEI
+202 V
-215 LLTGLLIMADW
+215 TADW
-226 IASNT
+226 IASNK

-382 YRELFAGHSNL
+382 YRELFTGHSNL

-501 KHRAKHT
+501 KRRAKHT
-508 EAYVDKT
+508 EAHVDKK

-745 GELTEGMKKAQE
+745 GELTEGMKKAKDE
-757 ENKLRTG
+757 SKFRTDEKENNA
-764 KKRSSAENY
+764 KKYR
-773 LISKPSNKKGKCLDG
+773 IKKPSNRKGKCLDD
-788 WLDNDIKPNNE
+788 WLSNDIKSNNE

-819 CDREGLIRIIA
+819 RDGEGLIRIIA

-871 IEQLETETQNV
+871 IEQLEAETQNV

>member
-1 MLTTWDTRPI
+1 MNRLSKELAAAVAKSDRENGNDWLPFWMHSFDTAGIMEKLAQKRLPESISDYLCAECGGREKLFSTLKFCALVHDI
-11 GKGAKMRR
+11 GK
-19 MLDRSRLLAGK
+19 L
-30 TDPENSNLWLPL
+30 T
-42 WMHLRD
+42 
-48 TAEIMELLVRKW
+48 IV
-60 LPDSVKR
+60 
-67 ASGLEEEELVQ
+67 
-78 LARFLGWGHDLGK
+78 
-91 AILIFQSTI
+91 FQSRI
-100 MQCLPEAKQR
+100 YDAVDFSPFAGCVELPKSSSLVNA
-110 LERLTPLNCQKL
+110 PN
-122 NRCETPHARAS
+122 TPHALAS
-133 EAILRKLGCPD
+133 EAILLKLGCRE
-144 GIASVAG
+144 GVASIAG
-151 AHHGKPQDGTE
+151 AHHGRPSAWADVRDQISGACTAVENFYGKRGKYRQLFESLWKEWIDFSLE
-162 VDKQFTCWEVNYY
+162 CA
-175 PEEQKGIWEGFWNEL
+175 GFSEL
-190 LQAALQDSGYSG
+190 SDLPDMAVPAQVVISGML
-202 VDALPVLNQPEEI
+202 V
-215 LLTGLLIMADW
+215 TADW

-256 TTIGFPNMWESKARF
+256 TTIGFPNMWESKAHF

-382 YRELFAGHSNL
+382 YRELFTGHSNL

-508 EAYVDKT
+508 EAHVDKT

-686 ASCFVLDETDDS
+686 ASCFVLDETDDN

-725 PSDIPLLVQQT
+725 PSDIPLLVQRV
-736 YDETNNEML
+736 YDENDDRML
-745 GELTEGMKKAQE
+745 GELTEGMESAQE
-757 ENKLRTG
+757 EYV
-764 KKRSSAENY
+764 KKTKKKERNACNW
-773 LISKPSNKKGKCLDG
+773 LIGKPSERKGKSLDG
-788 WLDNDIKPNNE
+788 WLDNAIGLSSE
-799 QTGEKAVR
+799 QAGERAVR
-807 DGDPSVDVIALM
+807 DGDPSIDVIALM
-819 CDREGLIRIIA
+819 RDAEGQIHTVSDECERV
-830 DKPETIIPA
+830 IPA

-857 LPGFFGRRWKIDDT
+857 LPGFFGRRWNIDST
-871 IEQLETETQNV
+871 ITQLESETKSN

-893 EEVVLLF
+893 EELVLLF
-900 DEDLN
+900 DNELN
-905 ADLAGVQLHY
+905 AVLGEVQLHY